1 MSQGLI
7 LEPFSSYKY
16 PSSKREKSILKI
28 RIELEKIYNLLK
40 KKSRSGQFD
49 DFARLCADAEKFLE
63 RQMSTKILFLEL
75 NLFPVFSSEY

>member
-28 RIELEKIYNLLK
+28 RIELK

-63 RQMSTKILFLEL
+63 RQMSTKISFLEL